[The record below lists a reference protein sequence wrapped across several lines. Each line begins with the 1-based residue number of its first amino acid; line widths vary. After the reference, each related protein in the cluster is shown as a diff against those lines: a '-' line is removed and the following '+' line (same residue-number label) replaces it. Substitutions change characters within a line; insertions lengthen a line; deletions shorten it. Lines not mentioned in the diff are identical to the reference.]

1 VLHRFIKYYRKI
13 IRTIKIPKIP
23 YILWLSF
30 LHSFILLFMGYLWL
44 GTSYTFEDEALLI
57 KWTTFLKKELLGKD
71 PKPSPD
77 KVIFINTAACKIPVY
92 TRADALSLEP
102 SVELITDREKL
113 ARFLELLVPV
123 KDSIR
128 LIVVDILFDLPSSG
142 DSILEE
148 RFRELGDKILAVSTM
163 PEVDSIVPP
172 IFDVPYALSTYR
184 SSAEM
189 YFKYPVAY
197 KGKKTVPT
205 VMYEKTTGSEIMKKG
220 LFFRDHNK
228 YILKSPITNFKVSP
242 EDFKLSNDLNKKSF
256 TVHHL
261 ETLNTMSLFMDKED
275 FRKMFSG
282 KLIMIGDFSTDI
294 HKTVI
299 GPMPGVLVLYNAY
312 LTLLDGD
319 NVMKL
324 GWLLLMIAGFTW
336 ITYLILSGEGPS
348 LLPGLKLKFRSGWIH
363 FMIDSVDEILYLTI
377 LTMLSYFLFKI
388 HISILILFIYLK
400 IGELVMNLFKKQKT

>member
-1 VLHRFIKYYRKI
+1 
-13 IRTIKIPKIP
+13 
-23 YILWLSF
+23 
-30 LHSFILLFMGYLWL
+30 
-44 GTSYTFEDEALLI
+44 
-57 KWTTFLKKELLGKD
+57 
-71 PKPSPD
+71 
-77 KVIFINTAACKIPVY
+77 
-92 TRADALSLEP
+92 
-102 SVELITDREKL
+102 
-113 ARFLELLVPV
+113 
-123 KDSIR
+123 
-128 LIVVDILFDLPSSG
+128 
-142 DSILEE
+142 
-148 RFRELGDKILAVSTM
+148 
-163 PEVDSIVPP
+163 
-172 IFDVPYALSTYR
+172 
-184 SSAEM
+184 
-189 YFKYPVAY
+189 
-197 KGKKTVPT
+197 
-205 VMYEKTTGSEIMKKG
+205 
-220 LFFRDHNK
+220 
-228 YILKSPITNFKVSP
+228 
-242 EDFKLSNDLNKKSF
+242 
-256 TVHHL
+256 
-261 ETLNTMSLFMDKED
+261 MDKED